1 MRYSSG
7 MSEID
12 PPDIREPVYGLVASA
27 IAAHI
32 QAGELTGRLP
42 AERDLARQYGVAYQT
57 LRRGIG
63 LLRTHGLVITRQGRG
78 TFVAPPYRP
87 DPSG

>member
-1 MRYSSG
+1 MP
-7 MSEID
+7 EID
-12 PPDIREPVYGLVASA
+12 PPDNREPAYGHVASA
-27 IAAHI
+27 IAARI
-32 QAGELTGRLP
+32 QAGEFTGRLP
-42 AERDLARQYGVAYQT
+42 AERDLAWQYGVAYQT
-57 LRRGIG
+57 LRHGID